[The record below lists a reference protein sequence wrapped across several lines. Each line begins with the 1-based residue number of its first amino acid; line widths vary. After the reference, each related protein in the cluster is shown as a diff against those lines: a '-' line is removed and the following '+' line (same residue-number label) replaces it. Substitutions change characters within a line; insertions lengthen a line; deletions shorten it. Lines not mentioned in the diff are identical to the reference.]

1 MQFRKEK
8 AFANLHLY
16 SINIDFLIN
25 NDTVKE
31 EKNISN
37 KLLRIY

>member
-8 AFANLHLY
+8 AFANLYLY
-16 SINIDFLIN
+16 SINIDFIN
-25 NDTVKE
+25 NDIVKE